1 MHPDVARIRLFARP
15 STVGGASSE
24 RLTRIDPSLAVRALA
39 SGRRFPI
46 QVRVADV
53 IGMVAP
59 SSPRRGGGSDI
70 SRSSHP
76 PATSG
81 PPPTIRHPA
90 WIGGGTQHTTA
101 ALTPVDRRRIQ
112 DR

>member
-1 MHPDVARIRLFARP
+1 MGAPLPNTGSRRRCHWHGRAIFAEAR
-15 STVGGASSE
+15 
-24 RLTRIDPSLAVRALA
+24 
-39 SGRRFPI
+39 RREAMF
-46 QVRVADV
+46 
-53 IGMVAP
+53 
-59 SSPRRGGGSDI
+59 RG
-70 SRSSHP
+70 HP